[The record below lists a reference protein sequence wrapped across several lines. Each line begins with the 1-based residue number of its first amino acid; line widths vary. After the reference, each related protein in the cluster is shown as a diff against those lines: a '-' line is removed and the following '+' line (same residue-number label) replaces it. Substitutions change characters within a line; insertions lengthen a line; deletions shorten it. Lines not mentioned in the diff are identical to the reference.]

1 MSYRRAEQ
9 ILPMEMI
16 EMIQNY
22 IDGECIYIPRKE
34 NTRRVWGEKTQI
46 RKELGERNRSIY
58 ADYQN
63 GDSVLTLAQRYC
75 LSDKSIQRILR
86 QMKQAV

>member
-9 ILPMEMI
+9 ILPMEII
-16 EMIQNY
+16 EMIQDY

-46 RKELGERNRSIY
+46 RGELDKRNRSIY
-58 ADYQN
+58 ADYLN
-63 GDSVLTLAQRYC
+63 GDNVPMLADRYC

>member
-9 ILPMEMI
+9 ILPMEII
-16 EMIQNY
+16 EMIQDY

-34 NTRRVWGEKTQI
+34 NARRVWGEKTQI
-46 RKELGERNRSIY
+46 RAELGKRNQSIY
-58 ADYQN
+58 ADYLK
-63 GDSVLTLAQRYC
+63 GDSVLVLADRYC

-86 QMKQAV
+86 QMKQVV